1 MKEIKVHRKYN
12 LNVPSWEELLNNFN
26 KSASN
31 NKFIKHKCPGFFVSH
46 EAYELTEV
54 KKILKKLKLKAAHL
68 YFNVTKVGGTFGKH
82 NDIVDVYYWQV
93 QGTSKWIFEDRKI
106 ILKQGDL
113 LFVPRLI
120 YHDVVA
126 EGPRAGISMAH
137 M

>member
-1 MKEIKVHRKYN
+1 MKEIKLHRKYN
-12 LNVPSWEELLNNFN
+12 LNVPSWEHLLNNFN
-26 KSASN
+26 KSASK
-31 NKFIKHKCPGFFVSH
+31 NKLVKHRCPGFFVSH
-46 EAYELTEV
+46 EACELPEV

-93 QGTSKWIFEDRKI
+93 QGTSKWVFEDKEI
-106 ILKQGDL
+106 ILKPGDL

-120 YHDVVA
+120 YHDVVV
-126 EGPRAGISMAH
+126 EGPRAGISMSH